1 MMWICIKIYLNKYVS
16 HGSVAIWAFLSK
28 TVDGSLEVDLFDGA
42 DVRHAAQSFRVVVA
56 VTLKPAPLVWG
67 ERH

>member
-1 MMWICIKIYLNKYVS
+1 M
-16 HGSVAIWAFLSK
+16 AIWAFLSK

-56 VTLKPAPLVWG
+56 VALKPAPLVWG